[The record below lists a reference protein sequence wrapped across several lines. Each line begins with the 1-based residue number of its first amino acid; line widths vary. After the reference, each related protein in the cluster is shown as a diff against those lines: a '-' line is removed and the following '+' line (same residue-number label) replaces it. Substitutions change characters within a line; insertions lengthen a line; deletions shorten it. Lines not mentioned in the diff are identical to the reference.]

1 MTRVELQQLW
11 LPLFDNLVEKARLV
25 PDEHPLLD
33 QPFWSGEFAKVGE
46 TVTEQSLTPRELLAL
61 LAVAACQVPHALLG
75 GGDFT
80 PVREAFE
87 RLRTQT
93 PAAIADEIAAG
104 KERISVVL
112 EGLDQEALDK
122 LVTTPFGDRPVS
134 GVLLFSALHVEHH
147 KGQLML
153 VLRLLGVRPGRF
165 I

>member
-25 PDEHPLLD
+25 PADHPALD
-33 QPFWSGEFAKVGE
+33 QPFWSGEFQKADE
-46 TVTEQSLTPRELLAL
+46 TVTEQSLTPRELLAH
-61 LAVAACQVPHALLG
+61 LAVAACEVPHALLG

-87 RLRTQT
+87 RLKTVS
-93 PAAIADEIAAG
+93 PEAIADEIAAG
-104 KERISVVL
+104 RERISTL
-112 EGLDQEALDK
+112 LDGLDQESLDK

-153 VLRLLGVRPGRF
+153 ALRLLGVRPGRF